1 MVENWESKPMKFPER
16 LVIVIHPGGSDNW
29 ECNICKLEVSTHVAL
44 VKHLPELHQTRIREY
59 RCTYGFSSTTVLRV
73 GTHKRC
79 CQGFASK
86 EKTHKCQ

>member
-79 CQGFASK
+79 CQGFAPK